1 MSRSNV
7 TLVVGLHLGARIL
20 DVFRGSRHIGQ
31 VSARALGC
39 GILLSGA
46 ERHIFRFE
54 EKPKDPKLL
63 DELRI
68 SPNLL
73 KEVGRPPI
81 PSSTRPRWAS
91 MSLIAKS

>member
-1 MSRSNV
+1 MDYGDLLHQHVRTGADV
-7 TLVVGLHLGARIL
+7 TLGTTPVDRQA
-20 DVFRGSRHIGQ
+20 
-31 VSARALGC
+31 ALGC

>member
-1 MSRSNV
+1 M
-7 TLVVGLHLGARIL
+7 
-20 DVFRGSRHIGQ
+20 
-31 VSARALGC
+31 GC

-54 EKPKDPKLL
+54 EKPNDPKLL

-73 KEVGRPPI
+73 KEVGRPAD
-81 PSSTRPRWAS
+81 TELYQAS
-91 MSLIAKS
+91 MCIYVFNRQVFIDVLVKDHDDFGKHIV